1 MSHGLSHS
9 LRSNLFPGAL
19 IASIAF
25 VSGTFKLCFLLKVF
39 SNSVLALSRHAF
51 DLGCCLDSQ
60 PPSRSVP
67 SSARKYSGVS
77 AWTSLPSRGGEGFVS
92 SSCPPALWPGRGL
105 LDGAEWKPDRASL
118 PCCRFEGSPV
128 TASPPG
134 TGATV
139 TRLRILDPNPP
150 LLPLGSQVAR
160 RREADRGE
168 RPPHRGHRGARGRS
182 PGQALARTP
191 GATARKGAET
201 KRWGRRGAD
210 VAPPWVPRGARG
222 ADPVTGPAREAA
234 SLLGTHQ

>member
-39 SNSVLALSRHAF
+39 SSSVLALSRHAF
-51 DLGCCLDSQ
+51 DVGCCPDSQ

-67 SSARKYSGVS
+67 SSVRKYSGVS

-160 RREADRGE
+160 RRGADRGE

-201 KRWGRRGAD
+201 KRRGRRGAD
-210 VAPPWVPRGARG
+210 GVPPWVRRGARG
-222 ADPVTGPAREAA
+222 ADRVAGPAGEAA